1 MGETN
6 SYFPITESPVGW
18 MKWREK
24 YNKRMAEVKSG
35 DYVRNLRKM
44 EQGTLKEI
52 KKALPEIQAE
62 NDNREKASDDQ
73 NLEGDNRYRLID
85 VQPLLTYMHE
95 HDATGGGKRRKSKRK
110 SSKKSKRRKSSK
122 KSKRRKSGKRKSSK
136 RKSKRRR

>member
-1 MGETN
+1 MGETK
-6 SYFPITESPVGW
+6 SYFPITECPVGG

-62 NDNREKASDDQ
+62 NDNRKKESDDQ

-85 VQPLLTYMHE
+85 IQPLLTYMAAHPQ
-95 HDATGGGKRRKSKRK
+95 TGGGKRRKSKRK
-110 SSKKSKRRKSSK
+110 SSKKSTRRKRS
-122 KSKRRKSGKRKSSK
+122 KRKSSK